1 MWSVDPKLMLLPNG
15 ALAVSAGRPGV
26 GLWIS
31 SDGSGSL
38 WKYQNLL
45 AVHNGLLGR
54 DQAGLRYDE
63 VMTNVSSMMSP
74 QNPVR
79 QTTGYTGM
87 ALAESGADGEAVLAI
102 SYDRLGTIVIL
113 SRFVALPSR

>member
-1 MWSVDPKLMLLPNG
+1 MWAVDPKLMLLPNG

-45 AVHNGLLGR
+45 L
-54 DQAGLRYDE
+54 
-63 VMTNVSSMMSP
+63 
-74 QNPVR
+74 QNPL
-79 QTTGYTGM
+79 QH
-87 ALAESGADGEAVLAI
+87 
-102 SYDRLGTIVIL
+102 L
-113 SRFVALPSR
+113 SLPLLLHL